1 MNKNLTKLS
10 LILLCVFCFAF
21 SAEAQKKKSTNKKT
35 TTTTTPVV
43 NNVGIKDGAN
53 KVSIQ
58 IKNLT
63 KYLYSLGG
71 VARAYEDLGA
81 EIQNGKATKTGVDLY
96 ARNKQTVITTMKNF
110 RAGLAALE
118 VEFRTKPELKLYIG
132 QIQGIT
138 DLCGQA
144 EDLANSGRF
153 LDSGKSLLVV
163 VEKLSD
169 TLVAMP

>member
-1 MNKNLTKLS
+1 MNKNLAKLS
-10 LILLCVFCFAF
+10 FILLCVFCFTV
-21 SAEAQKKKSTNKKT
+21 SVEAQKKKPTSKKP
-35 TTTTTPVV
+35 TTTPVV
-43 NNVGIKDGAN
+43 SNIGVKDGAN

-81 EIQNGKATKTGVDLY
+81 EVQNGKATKTGIDLY
-96 ARNKQTVITTMKNF
+96 ARNKQTVLTTMRNF

-118 VEFRTKPELKLYIG
+118 VEFRTKPELKLYVG

-169 TLVAMP
+169 TLAALP